1 MTASPVIEGAI
12 LELVR
17 RGVTELPKDVEAA
30 LAAARKKE
38 SGLARVHLDAIVK
51 NIALSKR
58 LGSPICQ
65 DTGVPIFF
73 VWSRSFDSGV
83 REGIVAGVR
92 EATKSVP
99 LRPSVVHPITRENP
113 GDNAGAGVPEIHWIP
128 SEREGLEIYY
138 MPKGAGS
145 ENTSRYFNLPPS
157 DPERSLRRAV
167 IETVMA
173 AGGKPCPP
181 TIIGIGIGSTMSRAG
196 LLAKRS
202 HTRAIGDRSPDR
214 DIARLERKILRDV
227 NSLGIGPMGM
237 GGKTTALDVH
247 IEFAACHTAS
257 LPVAIN
263 LQCWAARGA
272 FLSIDGRGRLKYYAR
287 RSKDARA

>member
-1 MTASPVIEGAI
+1 MTDKGALAGAI
-12 LELVR
+12 VELVR
-17 RGVTELPKDVEAA
+17 RGVTELPTDVEKA
-30 LAAARKKE
+30 LIAARKSE
-38 SGLARVHLDAIVK
+38 RGLARVHLDAIVK

-58 LGSPICQ
+58 LESPICQ

-73 VWSRSFDSGV
+73 VWSRSFDEGARDSIVEGV
-83 REGIVAGVR
+83 RA
-92 EATKSVP
+92 ATKSVP
-99 LRPSVVHPITRENP
+99 LRPSVVHPITRKNQ
-113 GDNAGAGVPEIHWIP
+113 GDNSGAGVPEIHWIP
-128 SEREGLEIYY
+128 ADREGIEIYY

-167 IETVMA
+167 VETVMD

-181 TIIGIGIGSTMSRAG
+181 TVIGIGIGSTMSRAG

-202 HTRAIGDRSPDR
+202 HIRAIGDRSPDR
-214 DIARLERKILRDV
+214 DIARLERAILKDV

-263 LQCWAARGA
+263 LQCWAARGS
-272 FLSIDGRGRLKYYAR
+272 FLLIDGKGRVKYYSR
-287 RSKDARA
+287 RSANA